1 MTGPVTGSVTGPVTG
16 PVAGRVIHPGADTAT
31 RETTTTARTTVTDL
45 ETSDAAIRVSSVNKV
60 FGRGPEATTA
70 LERVNLTVAEKEFVC
85 IVGASG
91 CGKSTLL
98 NLIAGLD
105 LPTSGTID
113 TGGRKVAFM
122 FQEATLFPWLTAG
135 QNVDL
140 ALRLRGIPAKQRP
153 GRVAELLELVHLGGR
168 QDKRPHELSGG
179 MRQRTALARVLAQ
192 EAEIVL
198 MDEPFAALDAMTR
211 DSMHDEIER
220 IHDELGLTVV
230 FVTHNVREAVRLSDR
245 TILFTSSPGQVKS
258 EFAVTNR
265 RPRHLDDPEI
275 AKLAGLLTRELKAE
289 VARHVA

>member
-1 MTGPVTGSVTGPVTG
+1 VTVTTQ
-16 PVAGRVIHPGADTAT
+16 AAARPGAHSSGT
-31 RETTTTARTTVTDL
+31 
-45 ETSDAAIRVSSVNKV
+45 AIRIKGVSKS
-60 FGRGPEATTA
+60 FGRGSEF
-70 LERVNLTVAEKEFVC
+70 TVALKEVDLDVAEREFLC

-98 NLIAGLD
+98 NLISGLD
-105 LPTSGTID
+105 QPSTGSID
-113 TGGRKVAFM
+113 TGGRRVSFM

-140 ALRLRGIPAKQRP
+140 ALKLRGIPKAERKAK
-153 GRVAELLELVHLGGR
+153 VEELLDLVHLGGR

-179 MRQRTALARVLAQ
+179 MRQRTQLARVLAQ

-220 IHDELGLTVV
+220 IHAELGLTIV

-245 TILFTSSPGQVKS
+245 TVLFFSSPGRVKT
-258 EFAVTNR
+258 EYAVDFR
-265 RPRHLDDPEI
+265 RPRHFEDPGL
-275 AKLAGLLTRELKAE
+275 AALAGKLTHELKEE
-289 VARHVA
+289 VAQHVR

>member
-1 MTGPVTGSVTGPVTG
+1 
-16 PVAGRVIHPGADTAT
+16 
-31 RETTTTARTTVTDL
+31 
-45 ETSDAAIRVSSVNKV
+45 VSKA
-60 FGRGPEATTA
+60 FGRGVDTTA
-70 LERVNLTVAEKEFVC
+70 ALAAVDLDVAENEFLCV
-85 IVGASG
+85 VGASG

-105 LPTSGTID
+105 KPSAGSID
-113 TGGRKVAFM
+113 TGGRRVAFM

-140 ALRLRGIPAKQRP
+140 ALKLRGCPKSKRP
-153 GRVAELLELVHLGGR
+153 GRVAELLDLVHLGGR

-192 EAEIVL
+192 DAEIVL

-220 IHDELGLTVV
+220 LHQELGLTIV

-245 TILFTSSPGQVKS
+245 TMLFTSSPGRVKS
-258 EFAVTNR
+258 EFRVDIP
-265 RPRHLDDPEI
+265 RPRRIDDPDVAALSAE
-275 AKLAGLLTRELKAE
+275 LTDELKAE
-289 VARHVA
+289 VARHVR

>member
-1 MTGPVTGSVTGPVTG
+1 M
-16 PVAGRVIHPGADTAT
+16 
-31 RETTTTARTTVTDL
+31 TTTSVSTPSRTTG
-45 ETSDAAIRVSSVNKV
+45 DAQPAIRINEVTKT
-60 FGRGPEATTA
+60 FGRGADF
-70 LERVNLTVAEKEFVC
+70 TVALKEVDLEVAEREFLC

-98 NLIAGLD
+98 NLIADLD
-105 LPTSGTID
+105 QPSSGTID

-140 ALRLRGIPAKQRP
+140 ALKMRGVPKAER
-153 GRVAELLELVHLGGR
+153 GDRVAELLQLVHLGGR

-179 MRQRTALARVLAQ
+179 MRQRTQLARVLAQ

-220 IHDELGLTVV
+220 IHAELGLTIV
-230 FVTHNVREAVRLSDR
+230 FVTHNVREAVRLADR
-245 TILFTSSPGQVKS
+245 TVLFFSSPGRVKT
-258 EFAVTNR
+258 EFDITVP
-265 RPRHLDDPEI
+265 RPRHFDQPGVAELS
-275 AKLAGLLTRELKAE
+275 GQLTDQLKAE
-289 VARHVA
+289 VAAHVR

>member
-1 MTGPVTGSVTGPVTG
+1 VTVIARAAVPDVTHGSG
-16 PVAGRVIHPGADTAT
+16 TAI
-31 RETTTTARTTVTDL
+31 
-45 ETSDAAIRVSSVNKV
+45 AINRVSKV
-60 FGRGPEATTA
+60 FGRGSEATTA
-70 LERVNLTVAEKEFVC
+70 LESLDLTVAEHEFLC

-105 LPTSGTID
+105 QPTSGTID

-140 ALRLRGIPAKQRP
+140 ALKLRGVPKSQRPAK
-153 GRVAELLELVHLGGR
+153 VAELLELVRLGGR

-211 DSMHDEIER
+211 DAMHDEIER
-220 IHDELGLTVV
+220 IYLELGLTVV
-230 FVTHNVREAVRLSDR
+230 FVTHNVREAVRLSNR
-245 TILFTSSPGQVKS
+245 TVLFSSSPGRVLT
-258 EFAVTNR
+258 EYPVDFA
-265 RPRHLDDPEI
+265 RPRHFDDPDL
-275 AKLAGLLTRELKAE
+275 AMLAGRLTKELKTE

>member
-1 MTGPVTGSVTGPVTG
+1 V
-16 PVAGRVIHPGADTAT
+16 
-31 RETTTTARTTVTDL
+31 TTTTHAGAAPGATG
-45 ETSDAAIRVSSVNKV
+45 SGAAIRIRGVSKT
-60 FGRGPEATTA
+60 FGHGSDF
-70 LERVNLTVAEKEFVC
+70 TVALKEVDLDVAEREFLC

-98 NLIAGLD
+98 NLIADLD
-105 LPTSGTID
+105 KPSTGTIE

-140 ALRLRGIPAKQRP
+140 ALKLSGVPKSERP
-153 GRVAELLELVHLGGR
+153 DRISELLKLVHLGGR

-179 MRQRTALARVLAQ
+179 MRQRTQLARVLAQ

-220 IHDELGLTVV
+220 LHAELGLTIM
-230 FVTHNVREAVRLSDR
+230 FVTHNVREAVRLADR
-245 TILFTSSPGQVKS
+245 TVLFFSSPGRVKT
-258 EFAVTNR
+258 EFKVDFS
-265 RPRHLDDPEI
+265 RPRHFDYPGI
-275 AKLAGLLTRELKAE
+275 AALSGLLTDELKAE
-289 VARHVA
+289 VAQHVR

>member
-1 MTGPVTGSVTGPVTG
+1 MSISV
-16 PVAGRVIHPGADTAT
+16 
-31 RETTTTARTTVTDL
+31 RTTPEL
-45 ETSDAAIRVSSVNKV
+45 AGPEAATSGPAITIRGVSKT
-60 FGRGPEATTA
+60 FGRGRDEMTA
-70 LERVNLTVAEKEFVC
+70 LRDVDLDVAEREFLCV
-85 IVGASG
+85 VGASG

-105 LPTSGTID
+105 RPSQGTID
-113 TGGRKVAFM
+113 VGGRKVAFM

-140 ALRLRGIPAKQRP
+140 ALKMRGMPKAERPARI
-153 GRVAELLELVHLGGR
+153 AELFELVHLGGR
-168 QDKRPHELSGG
+168 QNRRPHELSGG

-220 IHDELGLTVV
+220 IQRELSLTIV
-230 FVTHNVREAVRLSDR
+230 FVTHNVREAVRLADR
-245 TILFTSSPGQVKS
+245 TVLFASSPGRVTS
-258 EFAVTNR
+258 EYVVDLP
-265 RPRHLDDPEI
+265 RPRHSDDVPV
-275 AKLAGLLTRELKAE
+275 ARLAGTLTQELKIE

>member
-1 MTGPVTGSVTGPVTG
+1 M
-16 PVAGRVIHPGADTAT
+16 
-31 RETTTTARTTVTDL
+31 TTTVRTTPELAGPEAATSGPAITIRGVTK
-45 ETSDAAIRVSSVNKV
+45 T
-60 FGRGPEATTA
+60 FGRGRDRMTA
-70 LERVNLTVAEKEFVC
+70 LDNVDLDVADREFLC

-98 NLIAGLD
+98 NLISGLD
-105 LPTSGTID
+105 TPTEGTIE

-140 ALRLRGIPAKQRP
+140 ALKLRGVPKAERKT
-153 GRVAELLELVHLGGR
+153 RVTELLELVHLGGR
-168 QDKRPHELSGG
+168 HNKRPHELSGG

-192 EAEIVL
+192 DAQIVL

-220 IHDELGLTVV
+220 LHQELGLTIV

-245 TILFTSSPGQVKS
+245 TVLFSSHPDG
-258 EFAVTNR
+258 
-265 RPRHLDDPEI
+265 
-275 AKLAGLLTRELKAE
+275 
-289 VARHVA
+289 